1 MREKIPMRE
10 EIPQWCWYN
19 GMFLFSFDEALQS
32 EDKNKTLKEFYNSF
46 KERQGLSNSP
56 FSLKNQGTL
65 ICLLYAL
72 LVIPREIWER
82 DKEQG
87 TKFSFK
93 TIKNFKVT
101 IGKNIVDNNT
111 WNFLRLMRN
120 AISHANFNIDRDK
133 NEYTFWNNHRQG
145 NHNFEVK
152 VSHRGLGEFLTE
164 VGKYY
169 INEVKKQNK

>member
-1 MREKIPMRE
+1 MRE

-46 KERQGLSNSP
+46 KEQQGLSNFP
-56 FSLKNQGTL
+56 FSLKNQGAV
-65 ICLLYAL
+65 ICFLYAF

-82 DKEQG
+82 DEEQG
-87 TKFSFK
+87 TEFSFK
-93 TIKNFKVT
+93 TIENFDVT
-101 IGKNIVDNNT
+101 IGKDQADNT

-120 AISHANFNIDRDK
+120 AISHANFNIDTDENK
-133 NEYTFWNNHRQG
+133 YTFWNNDRQG

-152 VSHRGLGEFLTE
+152 VSHSGLGEFLTE

-169 INEVKKQNK
+169 INEVRNKTSS